1 MAKRKPLNV
10 TPKEETRAPVQT
22 DKRVTGQT
30 ARKGRVTLVTYTD
43 PAVKKTVETH
53 RSREGHNTSRAISR
67 SHKRPVQEER
77 ETADHVTA

>member
-30 ARKGRVTLVTYTD
+30 ARKGQVTLVTYTD
-43 PAVKKTVETH
+43 PAVKKQLKLIALEKDTTQAELF
-53 RSREGHNTSRAISR
+53 REAINDLFR
-67 SHKRPVQEER
+67 KNGKPPIM
-77 ETADHVTA
+77 